1 MLKVNQ
7 FSHLRSNQT
16 NKINTSLVGYL
27 FLFLSFLFLSD
38 KALSDD
44 DNIKNSING
53 SGLSIPRIVSS
64 KNSLTYFRTGPGK
77 EFPIKYELKEKN
89 YPLKIVAEFNNWRK
103 VNTYNNL
110 SGWVHT
116 QLLSSFKS
124 GLIINETF
132 LKRIPSIPSRSKA
145 KLLKGLLINIKECKA
160 KWCKIEVNQN
170 ENFQGWVKKEKIWG
184 SIDK

>member
-38 KALSDD
+38 RALSDD
-44 DNIKNSING
+44 NNIKNSING

-77 EFPIKYELKEKN
+77 EFPIKYELKQKN

-124 GLIINETF
+124 GLIINDTF
-132 LKRIPSIPSRSKA
+132 LKRTPYVKSQPKA
-145 KLLKGLLINIKECKA
+145 KLLKDLLINIKECKA
-160 KWCKIEVNQN
+160 KWCKVEVNQN
-170 ENFQGWVKKEKIWG
+170 NSLEGWVKKEKVWG